1 MKSAV
6 LEAKNDWL
14 MERDQYIVE
23 SISDPIVY
31 QKEEIKRIESFMDLA
46 ETNMFNLNEI
56 KRMALNLVTYTSRS
70 LNQLTQNET
79 EKLMSTKETK
89 KACLLIPMKIN
100 KEPLEKWRAYT
111 ERNEKESLTACPS
124 ISVMLILPGK
134 EGQTRTSIN
143 YFESLYL
150 RDFLSISL
158 LQSRSSKRL
167 IELINALEKSW
178 IWNRQLT
185 VITKK

>member
-56 KRMALNLVTYTSRS
+56 KKMALNLVTYTSRS

-79 EKLMSTKETK
+79 D
-89 KACLLIPMKIN
+89 KIN
-100 KEPLEKWRAYT
+100 VY
-111 ERNEKESLTACPS
+111 ERNKK
-124 ISVMLILPGK
+124 IMSVNTHEDK
-134 EGQTRTSIN
+134 
-143 YFESLYL
+143 
-150 RDFLSISL
+150 
-158 LQSRSSKRL
+158 
-167 IELINALEKSW
+167 
-178 IWNRQLT
+178 
-185 VITKK
+185 

>member
-79 EKLMSTKETK
+79 D
-89 KACLLIPMKIN
+89 KIN
-100 KEPLEKWRAYT
+100 VY
-111 ERNEKESLTACPS
+111 ERNKK
-124 ISVMLILPGK
+124 IMSVNTH
-134 EGQTRTSIN
+134 EDQ
-143 YFESLYL
+143 
-150 RDFLSISL
+150 
-158 LQSRSSKRL
+158 
-167 IELINALEKSW
+167 
-178 IWNRQLT
+178 
-185 VITKK
+185 

>member
-56 KRMALNLVTYTSRS
+56 KRMALNLVTYTNRS

-79 EKLMSTKETK
+79 D
-89 KACLLIPMKIN
+89 KIN
-100 KEPLEKWRAYT
+100 VY
-111 ERNEKESLTACPS
+111 ERNKK
-124 ISVMLILPGK
+124 IMSVNTH
-134 EGQTRTSIN
+134 EDQ
-143 YFESLYL
+143 
-150 RDFLSISL
+150 
-158 LQSRSSKRL
+158 
-167 IELINALEKSW
+167 
-178 IWNRQLT
+178 
-185 VITKK
+185 

>member
-79 EKLMSTKETK
+79 DKT
-89 KACLLIPMKIN
+89 N
-100 KEPLEKWRAYT
+100 VY
-111 ERNEKESLTACPS
+111 ERNKK
-124 ISVMLILPGK
+124 IMSVNTH
-134 EGQTRTSIN
+134 EDQ
-143 YFESLYL
+143 
-150 RDFLSISL
+150 
-158 LQSRSSKRL
+158 
-167 IELINALEKSW
+167 
-178 IWNRQLT
+178 
-185 VITKK
+185 

>member
-56 KRMALNLVTYTSRS
+56 KRMARNLVTYTSRS

-79 EKLMSTKETK
+79 Y
-89 KACLLIPMKIN
+89 KIN
-100 KEPLEKWRAYT
+100 VY
-111 ERNEKESLTACPS
+111 ERNKK
-124 ISVMLILPGK
+124 IMSVNTH
-134 EGQTRTSIN
+134 EDQ
-143 YFESLYL
+143 
-150 RDFLSISL
+150 
-158 LQSRSSKRL
+158 
-167 IELINALEKSW
+167 
-178 IWNRQLT
+178 
-185 VITKK
+185 

>member
-79 EKLMSTKETK
+79 D
-89 KACLLIPMKIN
+89 KIN
-100 KEPLEKWRAYT
+100 VY
-111 ERNEKESLTACPS
+111 ERNKK
-124 ISVMLILPGK
+124 IMSVN
-134 EGQTRTSIN
+134 TH
-143 YFESLYL
+143 
-150 RDFLSISL
+150 
-158 LQSRSSKRL
+158 
-167 IELINALEKSW
+167 
-178 IWNRQLT
+178 
-185 VITKK
+185 

>member
-79 EKLMSTKETK
+79 D
-89 KACLLIPMKIN
+89 KI
-100 KEPLEKWRAYT
+100 KIK
-111 ERNEKESLTACPS
+111 S
-124 ISVMLILPGK
+124 I
-134 EGQTRTSIN
+134 
-143 YFESLYL
+143 
-150 RDFLSISL
+150 
-158 LQSRSSKRL
+158 
-167 IELINALEKSW
+167 
-178 IWNRQLT
+178 
-185 VITKK
+185 

>member
-79 EKLMSTKETK
+79 D
-89 KACLLIPMKIN
+89 KIN
-100 KEPLEKWRAYT
+100 VY
-111 ERNEKESLTACPS
+111 ERNKK
-124 ISVMLILPGK
+124 IMSVNIH
-134 EGQTRTSIN
+134 EDQ
-143 YFESLYL
+143 
-150 RDFLSISL
+150 
-158 LQSRSSKRL
+158 
-167 IELINALEKSW
+167 
-178 IWNRQLT
+178 
-185 VITKK
+185 